1 MARFPIVGAVAYAVT
16 DFLNTEFK
24 RAGVKAEV
32 VDTLPAEATKEPRL
46 HFVLFDARQNL
57 DRRDMEPISERERLK
72 DGTIVDYLRDP
83 PIYMDLSYLL
93 FSNGPPAAAH
103 AALAMAVLLIKDH
116 PLLDDLPAIK
126 DLYGSREE
134 SMALRLIH
142 AYEPESI
149 ARIMRDMG
157 ITARPALVYSCSARV
172 ESENRR
178 EVRRVEERL
187 VDIRRKERE

>member
-1 MARFPIVGAVAYAVT
+1 MARFPIVGAIGYAVT

-24 RAGVKAEV
+24 RAGVKAQV
-32 VDTLPAEATKEPRL
+32 VDSLPAEASKEPRL
-46 HFVLFDARQNL
+46 HFVLFDTRQNL
-57 DRRDMEPISERERLK
+57 DRRDMEPISEQERLK

-93 FSNGPPAAAH
+93 FSDGPPAAAH

-126 DLYGSREE
+126 DLYVAREE

-142 AYEPESI
+142 AYEPEQI
-149 ARIMRDMG
+149 TRIMRDMG
-157 ITARPALVYSCSARV
+157 LSARPALVYSCSARV

-178 EVRRVEERL
+178 EVKRVEERL
-187 VDIRRKERE
+187 LDVRRKRQE